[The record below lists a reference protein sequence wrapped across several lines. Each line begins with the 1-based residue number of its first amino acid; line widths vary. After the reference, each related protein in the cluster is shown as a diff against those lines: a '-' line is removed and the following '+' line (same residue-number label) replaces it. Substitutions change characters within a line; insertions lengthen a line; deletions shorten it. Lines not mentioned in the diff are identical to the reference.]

1 MKEMQTNTESEVKK
15 NLTEEDLSL
24 LHKMQEALRINPD
37 MIRVSF
43 EGPWADA
50 FTKIIA
56 ETDWLSLKDLMY
68 REKEREY
75 HVEDAFIQIE
85 RYLDEN
91 EISLDDAAIEGFD
104 VDYLAQLFEENHDCN
119 IADNDLWQDLISQYI
134 KANDMV

>member
-1 MKEMQTNTESEVKK
+1 
-15 NLTEEDLSL
+15 
-24 LHKMQEALRINPD
+24 MQEALRINPD

-75 HVEDAFIQIE
+75 RVEDAFIQIE

-91 EISLDDAAIEGFD
+91 GISLDDAAIDGFD
-104 VDYLAQLFEENHDCN
+104 VEYLAQMFEENHDCN
-119 IADNDLWQDLISQYI
+119 IADNDLWQDLIGQYI
-134 KANDMV
+134 KVNDLFGSN